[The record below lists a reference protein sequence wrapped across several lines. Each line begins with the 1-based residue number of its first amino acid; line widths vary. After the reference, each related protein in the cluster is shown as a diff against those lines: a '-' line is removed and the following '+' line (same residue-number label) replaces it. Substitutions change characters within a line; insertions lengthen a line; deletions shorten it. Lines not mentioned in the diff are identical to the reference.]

1 MHTNFNQ
8 PVNNT
13 IGFGNLP
20 LPAFP
25 LPLWQYMAYNTNLG
39 YGNYNALTVS
49 AKKRLAKGVQFQ
61 ASYIFAR
68 NLSNVDGAAATT
80 SDQFAAEYGGFVS
93 DPRHPSLDYGNVSF
107 TRRNRFLTTFL

>member
-13 IGFGNLP
+13 MGFGNLP
-20 LPAFP
+20 LSAFP

-49 AKKRLAKGVQFQ
+49 AKKRLAKGVPFQ

-80 SDQFAAEYGGFVS
+80 ADQFAGEYGGFVS
-93 DPRHPSLDYGNVSF
+93 DPPPPSFPYRTGSF
-107 TRRNRFLTTFL
+107 SLPNRS